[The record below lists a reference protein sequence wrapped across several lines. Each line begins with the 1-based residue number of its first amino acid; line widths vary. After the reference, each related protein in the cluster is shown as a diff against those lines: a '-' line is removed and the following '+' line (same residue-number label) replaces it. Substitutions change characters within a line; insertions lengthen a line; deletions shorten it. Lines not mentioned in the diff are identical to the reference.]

1 MARPHIEFVQVQNIP
16 WTYHSDGSAR
26 RLLNADPETGAQTVM
41 VRYLAGY
48 RAPANADD
56 EGAEEF
62 FVLDGEVEIDGAP
75 RRRHAYGFIPRG
87 SGLGA
92 RHSRWGA
99 ILLVFRHGRDDAD
112 SAAGTAEE
120 IALDA
125 AGMPWDTSIYDPA
138 LSHLRLARKVLRLG
152 PNDSGRTFLLTGM
165 PHGVPDVAELPAETH
180 HHAEEMFMISGEMW
194 APEGPMR
201 PGAYFYRPPGIV
213 HGPHVSETGFLQ
225 IMRSPGANR
234 IVTHWTDWTRPLP
247 IGAPHDPVLPE
258 GTPDAW
264 RRPVAAATCW

>member
-1 MARPHIEFVQVQNIP
+1 MARPHIEFVQVQHLP
-16 WTYHSDGSAR
+16 WAYRNDGGAER
-26 RLLNADPETGAQTVM
+26 VLNADPQTGAETLM

-48 RAPANADD
+48 RAPADTADR
-56 EGAEEF
+56 AEEF
-62 FVLDGEVEIDGAP
+62 LVLDGEVEIDGRP
-75 RRRHAYGFIPRG
+75 RARHSYGFHPRG

-99 ILLVFRHGRDDAD
+99 ILLVFRYGRDDPD
-112 SAAGTAEE
+112 SAASSAEA
-120 IALDA
+120 IALDVPA
-125 AGMPWDTSIYDPA
+125 MPWDVTAADPK
-138 LSHLRLARKVLRLG
+138 LTHLQLARKVLRLG
-152 PNDSGRTFLLTGM
+152 PNDSGRTFLLAGL
-165 PHGVPDVAELPAETH
+165 PHGVPQVEGLHSEVH

-234 IVTHWTDWTRPLP
+234 VVNQWSEDLSPLP
-247 IGAPHDPVLPE
+247 IGAPYRPILPD
-258 GTPDAW
+258 GTPSEW
-264 RRPVAAATCW
+264 RGEIKPATCW